1 MSSVDARPVLAAD
14 RGGFVE
20 RHGLWSQ
27 EQHAA
32 AGQIRR
38 VLDELGIEMVRF
50 SFADQHGVLHG
61 KTLTRPAVAGALR
74 SGVTVPS
81 SLLLKDSSG
90 RTAFPVFSAESSHG
104 ASRNGTQPAVDSLG
118 VPGFTGAGDLVL
130 VPDPTTFR
138 VLPWAEKTGWIL
150 CDLRFPDGSPVPLCT
165 RGVLRSQLDAL
176 ATDGYDLTVGVELEF
191 HVYRAAE
198 VELSADRV
206 GGPGAPGRAPAVSPV
221 STGAQLLH
229 EEGLDRVDE
238 VVQLLHHGLSRLE
251 LPLRS
256 LELEFGPNQ
265 LEITLQA
272 GDARRA
278 ADDVVLARSAI
289 RQLCRRHGY
298 HATFMS
304 RPAGATTASTGW
316 HLHQSLRSRDTG
328 AAVFDPAAGPPPQ
341 TPGSS
346 RQGTHVT
353 GALDAV
359 MSPIAAG
366 YLAGLLAHARA
377 AAVFTT
383 PTVNGY
389 KRYLPFSLAPD
400 RVVWGV
406 DNKGA
411 MVRVAGAGSD
421 TGIRLENRSGEPAA
435 NPYLYI
441 AAQVISGRDGLR
453 RGLEPGPP
461 VENPYSADAP
471 RLPRSLGEALDALA
485 DDGVFAGALGEP
497 VLGWYARLKRDE
509 FARYLAHVSD
519 WEQREYFDL
528 F

>member
-1 MSSVDARPVLAAD
+1 MPSVDARPVAEGGAGWDARPLLAAD
-14 RGGFVE
+14 RGGFVD

-27 EQHAA
+27 EQYAA
-32 AGQIRR
+32 AGQLRR
-38 VLDELGIEMVRF
+38 VIDELGIELVRF

-61 KTLTRPAVAGALR
+61 KTLTRAAVADALR
-74 SGVTVPS
+74 SGVSAPS

-90 RTAFPVFSAESSHG
+90 RSAFPVFQAE
-104 ASRNGTQPAVDSLG
+104 VG
-118 VPGFTGAGDLVL
+118 VGGPGFAGAGDVVL

-138 VLPWAEKTGWIL
+138 VLPWAANTGWLL
-150 CDLRFPDGSPVPLCT
+150 CDLRFPDGSPVPFCT
-165 RGVLRSQLDAL
+165 RSLLRAQLDGL
-176 ATDGYDLTVGVELEF
+176 AADGYDLTVGVELEF

-198 VELSADRV
+198 AGLAADRV
-206 GGPGAPGRAPAVSPV
+206 GAPGAPGRAPRVRPL

-238 VVQLLHHGLSRLE
+238 VVQFLSRGLNRLD

-256 LELEFGPNQ
+256 VELEFGANQ
-265 LEITLQA
+265 LEITLRA

-278 ADDVVLARSAI
+278 ADEVLLTRTAI

-304 RPAGATTASTGW
+304 RPAGASTASTGW
-316 HLHQSLRSRDTG
+316 HLHQSLRSRATG
-328 AAVFDPAAGPPPQ
+328 AAAFDPGP
-341 TPGSS
+341 GE
-346 RQGTHVT
+346 
-353 GALDAV
+353 AL
-359 MSPIAAG
+359 MSPVAG
-366 YLAGLLAHARA
+366 QYLAGLLAHARGA
-377 AAVFTT
+377 AAFTT

-389 KRYLPFSLAPD
+389 KRYLPYSLAPD
-400 RVVWGV
+400 RVVWGA

-411 MVRVAGAGSD
+411 MVRVVGGGSD
-421 TGIRLENRSGEPAA
+421 TGARLENRSGEPAA

-453 RGLEPGPP
+453 RRLDPGPP
-461 VENPYSADAP
+461 VEDPYAADAP
-471 RLPRSLGEALDALA
+471 RLPRSLGEAVDELTA
-485 DDGVFAGALGEP
+485 DGVFADAFGAR
-497 VLGWYARLKRDE
+497 VVDWYAHLKRDE